1 MSKLTS
7 LITGASGGIGLE
19 IAKLHA
25 ADKYDLLLVARNET
39 NLLRIKKELEALHG
53 ITVHVFVTDLTVEEN
68 VKSVIEFT
76 EKNNIKID
84 HLVNNAGIGVFGKLH
99 ETTLEDNLKMM
110 DLNNRA
116 LVILTHHY
124 VKLMAKHGTGKVLN
138 IASTAAFMP
147 GPYMSIYFASK
158 AFVLSFSEAIHSE
171 LEGTGVTV
179 TALCPGPTNTG
190 FVAAADG
197 MQDSGLFSKQKVSTP
212 KEVALDGYKAMM
224 NGESLRISGMFNKI
238 SVFSTRF
245 SPRSW
250 VTAMTKSITKPNS

>member
-25 ADKYDLLLVARNET
+25 ADKYNLVLVARNET
-39 NLLRIKKELEALHG
+39 NLQRIKKDLEAKHG
-53 ITVHVFVTDLTVEEN
+53 ITVHILATDLTVENN

-84 HLVNNAGIGVFGKLH
+84 HLVNNAGMGVFGKLN
-99 ETTLEDNLKMM
+99 ETSLDDNLKMM

-116 LVILTHHY
+116 LVILTHHF
-124 VKLMAKHGTGKVLN
+124 VQCMVSHGSGKILN

-158 AFVLSFSEAIHSE
+158 AFVLSFSEAVNSE
-171 LEGTGVTV
+171 LSGTGVSV
-179 TALCPGPTNTG
+179 TTLCPGPTNTG
-190 FVAAADG
+190 FVAAANG
-197 MQDSGLFSKQKVSTP
+197 MENSGLFAKQKVSTP
-212 KEVALDGYKAMM
+212 KEVAKDGYQAMM
-224 NGESLRISGMFNKI
+224 NKEAVRVSGFLNKV
-238 SVFSTRF
+238 SVFSTRL

-250 VTAMTKSITKPNS
+250 VTALTKSITKPL

>member
-1 MSKLTS
+1 MSQLTA

-25 ADKYDLLLVARNET
+25 ADKYNLVLVARNET
-39 NLLRIKKELEALHG
+39 HLQRIKKELEAQHG
-53 ITVHVFVTDLTVEEN
+53 ITVHVFATDLTIEQN
-68 VKSVIEFT
+68 VKSVIDFT

-84 HLVNNAGIGVFGKLH
+84 HLINNAGIGVFGKLH
-99 ETTLEDNLKMM
+99 ETSLEDNLKMM

-116 LVILTHHY
+116 LVILTHY
-124 VKLMAKHGTGKVLN
+124 FVKLMAKHSSGKVLN

-171 LEGTGVTV
+171 LEKTGVTV

-190 FVAAADG
+190 FVAAAEG
-197 MQDSGLFSKQKVSTP
+197 MQDSGLFSKQKVSSP
-212 KEVALDGYKAMM
+212 KEVALDGYQAMM
-224 NGESLRISGMFNKI
+224 KGESSRVSGVLNKI
-238 SVFSTRF
+238 SVFSSRF
-245 SPRSW
+245 APRSW
-250 VTAMTKSITKPNS
+250 VTAMTKAITKPNN